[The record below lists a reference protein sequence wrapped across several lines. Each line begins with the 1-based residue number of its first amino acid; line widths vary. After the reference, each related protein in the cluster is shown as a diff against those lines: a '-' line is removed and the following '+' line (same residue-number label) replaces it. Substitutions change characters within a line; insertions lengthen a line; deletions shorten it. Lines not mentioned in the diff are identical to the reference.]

1 MEKRKM
7 IKVENLKG
15 IKASESIL
23 YSYNNYE
30 IMIYRVNNDINGNPL
45 YRIYL
50 SENFESINEKLK
62 GLVYKCYCNKGY
74 SLIQSYDINKSLE
87 NIFEKLENELEKSL
101 NNFKNKSLQEQK
113 EEIKE
118 ILKNIK

>member
-15 IKASESIL
+15 IKENKEII
-23 YSYNNYE
+23 YCYKNYE
-30 IMIYRVNNDINGNPL
+30 FTIERVKNDINGNPL
-45 YRIYL
+45 YKIL
-50 SENFESINEKLK
+50 LFENAKSINENLK
-62 GLVYKCYCNKGY
+62 GLVYRCYINKGY